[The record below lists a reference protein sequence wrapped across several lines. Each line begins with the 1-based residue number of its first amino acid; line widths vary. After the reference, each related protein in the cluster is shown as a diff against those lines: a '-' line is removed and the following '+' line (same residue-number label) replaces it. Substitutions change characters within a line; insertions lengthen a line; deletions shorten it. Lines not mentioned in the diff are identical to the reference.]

1 MSRAHQNR
9 RRTINKSIDV
19 ILPVG
24 QSKPV
29 VESQIG
35 VGQNV
40 KLGHKVIVS
49 SPASAIDSPIP
60 NWPKNEQPREKL
72 RLYGARCLTDA
83 ELLAIFLRVG
93 VKGKSAVTLANDV
106 LRYFGSLPRLLAS
119 TPEELTRI
127 HGMGISKWSQI
138 QAAYELVKRSLEDGL
153 AQGSIFSSPG
163 HVKEFLQAKIGGL
176 PHEVFLCL
184 YLDSNLHLIEC
195 QELFRGSIT
204 QTAVYPREIL
214 KEALARNA
222 SAMIVAHN
230 HPSGNPLPSS
240 ADQELTKTLT
250 KALQLVDIPL
260 LDHCIVSN
268 SGFFSFSESGLMNIE
283 KN

>member
-1 MSRAHQNR
+1 M
-9 RRTINKSIDV
+9 
-19 ILPVG
+19 
-24 QSKPV
+24 
-29 VESQIG
+29 
-35 VGQNV
+35 
-40 KLGHKVIVS
+40 
-49 SPASAIDSPIP
+49 DSPIP
-60 NWPKNEQPREKL
+60 HWPKNEQPREKL
-72 RLYGARCLTDA
+72 RLLGAQSLSDA

-93 VKGKSAVTLANDV
+93 VQGKSAVTLAKDV
-106 LRYFGSLPRLLAS
+106 LHYFGSLPRLLAS
-119 TPEELTRI
+119 SPEEFIRI

-153 AQGSIFSSPG
+153 AQGSVFSSPG

-176 PHEVFLCL
+176 PHEVFVCL
-184 YLDSNLHLIEC
+184 HLDSNLHLIEC

-240 ADQELTKTLT
+240 ADQDLTVTLM

-268 SGFFSFSESGLMNIE
+268 RGFFSFSESGLMNIE

>member
-1 MSRAHQNR
+1 M
-9 RRTINKSIDV
+9 
-19 ILPVG
+19 
-24 QSKPV
+24 
-29 VESQIG
+29 
-35 VGQNV
+35 
-40 KLGHKVIVS
+40 
-49 SPASAIDSPIP
+49 DSPIP
-60 NWPKNEQPREKL
+60 HWPKNEQPREKL
-72 RLYGARCLTDA
+72 RLLGAQSLSDA

-93 VKGKSAVTLANDV
+93 VQGKSAVTLAKDV
-106 LRYFGSLPRLLAS
+106 LHYFGSLPRLLAS
-119 TPEELTRI
+119 SPEEFIRI

-153 AQGSIFSSPG
+153 ALGSIFSTPG

-176 PHEVFLCL
+176 PHEVFVCL
-184 YLDSNLHLIEC
+184 HLDSNLHLIEC

-240 ADQELTKTLT
+240 ADQELTVTLMN
-250 KALQLVDIPL
+250 ALQLVDIPL

-268 SGFFSFSESGLMNIE
+268 RGFFSFSESGLMNID

>member
-1 MSRAHQNR
+1 M
-9 RRTINKSIDV
+9 
-19 ILPVG
+19 
-24 QSKPV
+24 
-29 VESQIG
+29 
-35 VGQNV
+35 
-40 KLGHKVIVS
+40 
-49 SPASAIDSPIP
+49 DSPIP
-60 NWPKNEQPREKL
+60 HWPKNEQPREKL
-72 RLYGARCLTDA
+72 RLLGAQSLSDA

-93 VKGKSAVTLANDV
+93 VQGKSAVTLAKDV
-106 LRYFGSLPRLLAS
+106 LHYFGSLPRLLAS
-119 TPEELTRI
+119 SPEEFIRI

-153 AQGSIFSSPG
+153 AQGSIFSTPG

-176 PHEVFLCL
+176 PHEVFVCL
-184 YLDSNLHLIEC
+184 HLDSSLHLIEC

-240 ADQELTKTLT
+240 ADQELTVTLM

-268 SGFFSFSESGLMNIE
+268 RGFFSFSESGLMNID

>member
-1 MSRAHQNR
+1 M
-9 RRTINKSIDV
+9 
-19 ILPVG
+19 
-24 QSKPV
+24 
-29 VESQIG
+29 
-35 VGQNV
+35 
-40 KLGHKVIVS
+40 
-49 SPASAIDSPIP
+49 
-60 NWPKNEQPREKL
+60 
-72 RLYGARCLTDA
+72 
-83 ELLAIFLRVG
+83 RVG